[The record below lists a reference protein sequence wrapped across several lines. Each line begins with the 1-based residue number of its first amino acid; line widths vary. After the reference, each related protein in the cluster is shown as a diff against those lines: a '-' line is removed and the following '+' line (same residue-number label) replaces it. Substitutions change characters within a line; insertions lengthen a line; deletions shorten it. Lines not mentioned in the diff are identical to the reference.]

1 MCLFAM
7 SLPDTTEDNYEKEL
21 DYAWTHQYGQE
32 RCECRPNA
40 FLSDS
45 SQEDDLDH
53 FKDCAREFAYSSSI
67 QSIFHSKIS
76 ESQLK
81 RNTLNRVQIYQ
92 YNSVELCLIN

>member
-1 MCLFAM
+1 MFHEKNRERHTETLLLTTFGYSRLHTNM
-7 SLPDTTEDNYEKEL
+7 PQNTTEDNYEKEL

-53 FKDCAREFAYSSSI
+53 FKDCAREFAY
-67 QSIFHSKIS
+67 
-76 ESQLK
+76 
-81 RNTLNRVQIYQ
+81 T
-92 YNSVELCLIN
+92 

>member
-1 MCLFAM
+1 M
-7 SLPDTTEDNYEKEL
+7 PQNTTEDNYEKEL

-53 FKDCAREFAYSSSI
+53 FKDCAREFAYTKVLESHE
-67 QSIFHSKIS
+67 FSK
-76 ESQLK
+76 LK
-81 RNTLNRVQIYQ
+81 KKMIEEVLNR
-92 YNSVELCLIN
+92 LIVTVCWTVD